1 MTLNSA
7 HRISVDDGQVMV
19 DAAFLALRLG
29 LSVGALQA
37 EMRRGAV
44 LGVVERGQDED
55 AGRIRLAFRHGPRTW
70 RVVVEP
76 DGRLADVPP
85 PVGQRIPTLFDLA
98 RRAAWD

>member
-7 HRISVDDGQVMV
+7 HPISVDDGQVMV
-19 DAAFLALRLG
+19 DAAFLTSKLG

-37 EMRRGAV
+37 EMRRGAI
-44 LGVVERGQDED
+44 LGVVERGQDEH

-70 RVVVEP
+70 RVVEP
-76 DGRLADVPP
+76 DGRLADAPS